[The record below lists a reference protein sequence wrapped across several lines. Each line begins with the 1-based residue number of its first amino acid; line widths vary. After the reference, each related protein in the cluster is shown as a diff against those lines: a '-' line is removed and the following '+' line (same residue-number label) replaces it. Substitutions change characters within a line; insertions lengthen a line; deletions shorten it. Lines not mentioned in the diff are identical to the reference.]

1 MRAAVLGERAEVL
14 GALSLVIADTERLR
28 SAGLAAL
35 AASRIATG
43 GVRGFDI
50 DGRGVKNGDWN
61 SNRRRGQVK
70 RTFRTS
76 VVLMV
81 AGVAAVAA
89 VTGATA
95 GVGKKAAGGDV
106 CVLMPDTATSIRWV
120 HYDAPALKAAFKAAH
135 VSAQF
140 YNADNDAQKQVSQA
154 NQCLG
159 NGAKV
164 IIEVALDAGSAST
177 IEKTAKAKGVPSID
191 YDRQVKG
198 GVASIYVSFDGG
210 AVGILQG
217 HGLVAALKK
226 SGKYSQHPVVAELN
240 GGSTDANSFLFKG
253 GYDKIL
259 KPLYKNGTF
268 KKGPDQ
274 FVPGWDNQKAATI
287 FDQMLVKTG
296 NKIDAVVAANDG
308 IAASVVADLQKHGL
322 KPIPLTGQDA
332 TPQGLQYII
341 AGWQSMTVWKDT
353 RVLAKAAAAK
363 AAISLL
369 KGTDAQDDGHRAERQ
384 AEGAGVHHPA
394 GHGHEGQLAEAL
406 HERLPEEE
414 RHLQRVVQ
422 EVLLRIG

>member
-1 MRAAVLGERAEVL
+1 
-14 GALSLVIADTERLR
+14 
-28 SAGLAAL
+28 
-35 AASRIATG
+35 
-43 GVRGFDI
+43 
-50 DGRGVKNGDWN
+50 
-61 SNRRRGQVK
+61 VK
-70 RTFRTS
+70 RVFRTS
-76 VVLMV
+76 TLLLV
-81 AGVAAVAA
+81 AGMAAVVV

-106 CVLMPDTATSIRWV
+106 CVLLPDTATSIRWV
-120 HYDAPALKAAFKAAH
+120 HYDTPALKAAFKASK
-135 VSAQF
+135 VSSQF
-140 YNADNDAQKQVSQA
+140 FNADGDAQKQVSQA

-164 IIEVALDAGSAST
+164 IVEVAIDAGSAAT

-217 HGLVAALKK
+217 KGLVAGLRAT
-226 SGKYSQHPVVAELN
+226 GKYSQHPVIAELN

-274 FVPGWDNQKAATI
+274 FVPDWDNQKAATI

-296 NKIDAVVAANDG
+296 NKIDGVAAANDG
-308 IAASVVADLQKHGL
+308 IASSVVADLQKHGL

-341 AGWQSMTVWKDT
+341 SGWQTMTVWKDT
-353 RVLAKAAAAK
+353 RVLAKAAAA

-369 KGTDAQDDGHRAERQ
+369 NGTTPKTTGTVANGKAKE
-384 AEGAGVHHPA
+384 PA
-394 GHGHEGQLAEAL
+394 FIIPPVMVTKANWRKLYTSGFLKKSDICNGSFKKFC
-406 HERLPEEE
+406 
-414 RHLQRVVQ
+414 
-422 EVLLRIG
+422 